1 MAQSIDP
8 QAPPMASGGGATSAA
23 VGAPAAP
30 RTWLILGDKAGDN
43 AQVRIIADALS
54 WRYDV
59 KELVFQA
66 PYVVGKPRFRASL
79 YHLDQA
85 RSAPLEPPWPDL
97 ILTVGRRP
105 SMAALWVKEQT
116 RGRATLVVVGRPKRR
131 LDRFDLVI
139 APPQFQLPRRGNVLR
154 LDLPLM
160 RVDEAAIAAAR
171 EAWRGRLAD
180 LARPLTALL
189 VGGPTKPYRFD
200 QAVAGQLIER
210 ARRAAEAERGS
221 LYVSTSRRTPAAV
234 AEALA
239 AALPAGARLYRW
251 HGGGDN
257 PYHALLGL
265 ADRFI
270 VTGDS
275 ISMMVEV
282 ARLGKPLAIFA
293 LPEQG
298 RALRWRAALGR
309 RLAALENGAAGL
321 IAGPLSDALHRL
333 RIAKYGRDLAEIHR
347 RLYARGLA
355 VPLGQPFRPPQGPA
369 SDDLARAVER
379 VRALM
384 AGARAGSCG
393 TARAERT
400 RCTVATAPDGR
411 PDAASRGPAR
421 PARARLTPSE

>member
-1 MAQSIDP
+1 MTPSLDHPPPTLSACSGVTSP
-8 QAPPMASGGGATSAA
+8 PAPAAAAPAPGART
-23 VGAPAAP
+23 VAAP

-43 AQVRIIADALS
+43 AQVRIIADALG

-59 KELVFQA
+59 KWLVFQA
-66 PYVVGKPRFRASL
+66 PYVLGKPRFRASL

-116 RGRATLVVVGRPKRR
+116 RGRAALVVVGRPKRA

-139 APPQFQLPRRGNVLR
+139 APPQFQLPRRANVLR

-160 RVDEAAIAAAR
+160 RVDEAAIAVAG
-171 EAWRGRLAD
+171 EAWRDRLAE
-180 LARPLTALL
+180 LPRPLTALL

-200 QAVAGQLIER
+200 QAVAGQLIEW

-239 AALPAGARLYRW
+239 AALPAAAHLYRW
-251 HGGGDN
+251 HDGGAN
-257 PYHALLGL
+257 PYHALLAL

-293 LPEQG
+293 LPEERG
-298 RALRWRAALGR
+298 LRWRGALGR
-309 RLAALENGAAGL
+309 RLAALEDGAAGL

-355 VPLGQPFRPPQGPA
+355 VPLGQPFRRPQGQP

-384 AGARAGSCG
+384 AG
-393 TARAERT
+393 T
-400 RCTVATAPDGR
+400 RF
-411 PDAASRGPAR
+411 
-421 PARARLTPSE
+421 